1 MLPVQWLTNHKKM
14 YSYFM
19 VFWTDESSDPLY
31 PHLLIP
37 VPGELFTLIHF
48 SSSIT
53 RSRNDFGKA
62 ECNEDDLFKNKNETK
77 PMHLRLALSHIPYY
91 FMIQIAKRPFY
102 LNIQIKIHF
111 LLKIHCY
118 LGFVYHHY
126 PARPHLLQ

>member
-1 MLPVQWLTNHKKM
+1 
-14 YSYFM
+14 M

-53 RSRNDFGKA
+53 RSRNDFGQA

-77 PMHLRLALSHIPYY
+77 AMRFILALSKTPYY
-91 FMIQIAKRPFY
+91 AMIQIAKRPFC
-102 LNIQIKIHF
+102 
-111 LLKIHCY
+111 LLKIHY
-118 LGFVYHHY
+118 YFGFVYIHY
-126 PARPHLLQ
+126 PARAYLLKYVIWGHIDKEQKIRRGQKKPVVLKLH